1 VSEPVKAKAVQS
13 LQPAPVSSLNRIKYV
28 APKYPRGAERRNLSG
43 WVDVVFVVTTDGSVK
58 DISVRNSEPGDTFVN
73 AATKAV
79 ERWEF
84 EPVVEN
90 GALIEKLVGVRMMFA
105 LE

>member
-1 VSEPVKAKAVQS
+1 MSEPVQEEAAQS
-13 LQPAPVSSLNRIKYV
+13 QQPAPVSSLNRIKYV
-28 APKYPRGAERRNLSG
+28 APKYPRGAQRRNLSG
-43 WVDVVFVVTTDGSVK
+43 WVDVVFIVATDGSVK
-58 DISVRNSEPGDTFVN
+58 DVSVRNSEPGDTFVN